1 MSLTKAQIRTI
12 VQVNIG
18 NRTDINTTIDN
29 GIAAGVLELCER
41 FNFQGLVVSTTL
53 SVVAGDYTKAMA
65 STTFR
70 ISKLIARDGLNS
82 WNLIQRT
89 KGWVLQR
96 WPLPSAEAQTRPV
109 YYYVENGTLYFNA
122 PFNASFTLDITS
134 MNLEAF
140 TGDSDTLANLPQVDN
155 ALVSYTTFYTFR
167 AIQQFDEATYWER
180 QWEKDLKIVIDA
192 DKKNLA
198 MEVQADLGS
207 VGYGNEGPREN
218 VLSPFTMSDGS
229 EPS

>member
-1 MSLTKAQIRTI
+1 MSLTKANIRTI
-12 VQVNIG
+12 VRVHIG
-18 NRTDINTTIDN
+18 NRTDVDTTIDN

-41 FNFQGLVVSTTL
+41 FNFQGLTISTTL
-53 SVVAGDYTKAMA
+53 SVSAADYTKAMA

-82 WNLIQRT
+82 WNLVQKT
-89 KGWVLQR
+89 KEWVLAR
-96 WPLPSAEAQTRPV
+96 WPLPSSQAQTRPM

-134 MNLEAF
+134 LNLEAF
-140 TGDSDTLANLPQVDN
+140 TGDSDTLSNLPQVDN
-155 ALVSYTTFYTFR
+155 ALVSYSTFYTFR
-167 AIQQFDEATYWER
+167 ALQQFDEANYWER
-180 QWEKDLKIVIDA
+180 QWEKDLKIAIDA

-198 MEVQADLGS
+198 MEVSADFDTVS
-207 VGYGNEGPREN
+207 YEEGTRDN

-229 EPS
+229 SPS